1 MKHLLLIL
9 IYKLLMPLF
18 LKIIG
23 VKVSSKKPLP
33 TLTPYIIVANHNSHL
48 DTMALL
54 SQIPAKDLLRTHPVA
69 AATYFGR
76 NNWLSI
82 LSNIFVNTLLIKR
95 REEGGTSDAL
105 ELISQYLE
113 KRHSLIIFPE
123 GSRGEPEKMQA
134 FRKGIGVL
142 LQKHPHIP
150 YVPVYI
156 QGTGKILPKGERLL
170 VPYDAEVRIGEAI
183 HAQSKEIDAI
193 LIEVQDAILAL
204 KDYK

>member
-33 TLTPYIIVANHNSHL
+33 THTPYIIVANHNSHL

-123 GSRGEPEKMQA
+123 GK
-134 FRKGIGVL
+134 K
-142 LQKHPHIP
+142 
-150 YVPVYI
+150 
-156 QGTGKILPKGERLL
+156 
-170 VPYDAEVRIGEAI
+170 EAR
-183 HAQSKEIDAI
+183 Q
-193 LIEVQDAILAL
+193 
-204 KDYK
+204 